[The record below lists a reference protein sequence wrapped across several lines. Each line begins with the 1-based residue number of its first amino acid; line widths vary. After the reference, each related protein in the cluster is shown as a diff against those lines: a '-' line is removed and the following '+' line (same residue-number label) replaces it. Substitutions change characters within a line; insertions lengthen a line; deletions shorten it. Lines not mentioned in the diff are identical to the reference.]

1 MNELLLTLEVRFEQD
16 VVVARQ
22 KVRQLAGLLG
32 FDRQDQTRIST
43 AVSEVARN
51 AFQYARS
58 GIAEFRVKGRTC
70 PQLFEIVVTDSGAG
84 VACRDEILDETGS
97 GSGIIGARR
106 LVDRFEIASEP
117 AGGTRIRLTKILPRQ
132 APVIRQED
140 LQRIRELLSLI
151 EPQDPFEEIRR
162 QNHELMRA
170 LEDLRRQT
178 EELGRVNQELEDT
191 NRGVVAL
198 YAELDEKAEHLRRA
212 DQMKSRFLSN
222 MSHEFRTPLNSIIA
236 LSRLLQ
242 DRVDGDL
249 NHEQEK
255 QVKLILSAAQNLSE
269 LVNDLLDLAKIE
281 AGRTEVRANEFQV
294 RNLFSALRGMLRP
307 LLLDMSVDLVFEEP
321 SGIPTIFSD
330 EGKVSQ
336 ILRNFLSNSLKFTER
351 GEIRV
356 SAARDG
362 DGILF
367 SVSDTGI
374 GIPAKDH
381 QRIFEEF
388 TQLDVPVQRKV
399 KGTGLGLPLCDRLA
413 RLLGGRIFLKSESG
427 KGSTFS
433 VFIPLM
439 YRAPE
444 PQTEKVEQQPVR
456 EPDPLRT
463 PVLVVEDNQETV
475 LLYTKLLRNT
485 GYQVLPS
492 RTVRQARQF
501 LHQRPRAIIL
511 DILLNGEDAWKFLAE
526 LKSAPE
532 TRHIPVLVISAVDD
546 REKGLA
552 LGADAYC
559 IKPVER
565 RWLLENLNALTG
577 SGSEK
582 ILLVD
587 DDEMSRHIVKQALR
601 DTRFTLCEAT
611 RGADAI
617 EQAHSEKPAAIVLDL
632 VMPGM
637 GGEAVLE
644 ALSRDPRTSSV
655 PVVILTSKVLSGPER
670 NSLSGAAAGVL
681 SKGIL
686 ASDGNA
692 LREQIAVALAGVY
705 PPAPGTRTKDGGAYD
720 SSDERKDP

>member
-16 VVVARQ
+16 VVLARQ

-58 GIAEFRVKGRTC
+58 GIAEFRLKGRTC
-70 PQLFEIVVTDSGAG
+70 PQLFEVVVQDNGPG
-84 VACRDEILDETGS
+84 IQGLDEILNGS
-97 GSGIIGARR
+97 FLSVNGAGSGIIGARR
-106 LVDRFEIASEP
+106 LMDRFEIASGP
-117 AGGTRIRLTKILPRQ
+117 AGGTRVRLTKILPRQ
-132 APVIRQED
+132 ASVVTPKD
-140 LQRIRELLSLI
+140 AQRIRQLLSLK
-151 EPQDPFEEIRR
+151 EPEDPFAEIRR

-170 LEDLRRQT
+170 LEDLQRQT

-212 DQMKSRFLSN
+212 DQTKSRFLSN

-307 LLLDMSVDLVFEEP
+307 LLLDKAVDLIFEEP
-321 SGIPTIFSD
+321 SGVPTIFSD

-336 ILRNFLSNSLKFTER
+336 ILRNFLSNALKFTER

-356 SAARDG
+356 SATHDG
-362 DGILF
+362 DGVLF

-381 QRIFEEF
+381 RRIFEEF
-388 TQLDVPVQRKV
+388 TQLDVAVQRKV
-399 KGTGLGLPLCDRLA
+399 KGTGLGLPLSDRLA
-413 RLLGGRIFLKSESG
+413 RLLGGRISLKSEFG

-433 VFIPLM
+433 VFIPLV
-439 YRAPE
+439 YTTPE
-444 PQTEKVEQQPVR
+444 PLSENLGQQPVR
-456 EPDPLRT
+456 ELDPLRT

-485 GYQVLPS
+485 GYQVLPA
-492 RTVRQARQF
+492 RTIRQARQ
-501 LHQRPRAIIL
+501 LLQKRPCAIIL

-526 LKSAPE
+526 LKSEPE

-546 REKGLA
+546 REKGFA
-552 LGADAYC
+552 LGAEAYC
-559 IKPVER
+559 VKPVER
-565 RWLLENLNALTG
+565 RWLLENLNAVTG

-587 DDEMSRHIVKQALR
+587 DDEMSRHIVKQVLR

-611 RGADAI
+611 RGDDAI

-644 ALSRDPRTSSV
+644 ALRRDPRTSRV
-655 PVVILTSKVLSGPER
+655 PVVILTSKVLSEPEL
-670 NSLSGAAAGVL
+670 NSLKRAAAGVL
-681 SKGIL
+681 SKAIVS
-686 ASDGNA
+686 SDGNA
-692 LREQIAVALAGVY
+692 LREQIAVALGAGVC
-705 PPAPGTRTKDGGAYD
+705 PPVP
-720 SSDERKDP
+720 